1 MSLTLIRVCSVA
13 CDCTIVPFKPPS
25 CFQEC
30 VDKILAHSSY
40 SELTGKYGLPHDI
53 ADKIIKARE
62 HGTATSSGWYKKVL
76 GGGEAST
83 VDGIFRQK
91 EHSTRENPMK

>member
-13 CDCTIVPFKPPS
+13 CDCTILPFKPPS

-30 VDKILAHSSY
+30 VGKILGHASY

-62 HGTATSSGWYKKVL
+62 HGAATSSDWYTKVL
-76 GGGEAST
+76 GGAEAST
-83 VDGIFRQK
+83 VDGILRQK
-91 EHSTRENPMK
+91 EHSILQNPLK